1 MVWSV
6 KQDFADELMA
16 RPDDER
22 AQQLEQHLQAISEGC
37 LGRLTVRSPL
47 YAFPLTFERSAMIAP
62 GVALVGDAAHRVHPL
77 AGQGLNLGF
86 GDIEELIRVLSTQPA
101 YQGVG
106 DLSALSRYRRRRA
119 EPILDRKSTR
129 LNSSHV

>member
-22 AQQLEQHLQAISEGC
+22 ALQLEQHLQATSEGC

-47 YAFPLTFERSAMIAP
+47 YAFPLTFERSAMVAP

-86 GDIEELIRVLSTQPA
+86 GDSQELIRVLTTKPA
-101 YQGVG
+101 YQGLGSLTVLERRSEERRVG
-106 DLSALSRYRRRRA
+106 KECRSGRA
-119 EPILDRKSTR
+119 PEA
-129 LNSSHV
+129 